1 MNEIE
6 KNLYLI
12 NQKIKEVSKNYN
24 KNCEN
29 VNLIAVSKKV
39 EKEKIIQAINFG
51 IKHFGENYIAEAYEK
66 WVELKRNFTEI
77 KLHLIGHLQTNKVKK
92 ALDLFDVI
100 QSLDSE
106 KLALE
111 FQKEIAK
118 KQEKDSDF
126 KLPEFFVQVNIAN
139 EDQKSGIALEKT
151 LEFVDFAKNKC
162 GLNVVGLM
170 CIPPENELASPYFA
184 LLNKLKNQAGLEKLS
199 MGMSADY
206 EQAIAL
212 NSDYIRLG
220 TAIFGKRI

>member
-51 IKHFGENYIAEAYEK
+51 IKNFGENYIAEAYEK
-66 WVELKRNFTEI
+66 WVELKQNFTEI

-139 EDQKSGIALEKT
+139 EEQKSGIALEKT

-184 LLNKLKNQAGLEKLS
+184 LMNKLKNQSGLEKLS